1 MICFTKPSIQILNF
15 TRLTIKISFTKVV
28 KKKVLKTQKIFK
40 NLKICQKKIYFWNL
54 EKLKVKKK

>member
-40 NLKICQKKIYFWNL
+40 NLKICQKKIYF
-54 EKLKVKKK
+54 